1 LASRRCVCCF
11 LKFLREVELTLNIK
25 MSSGV
30 TVNPDC
36 RTTFQLMAEGR
47 KDLRY
52 IIFSIVNDK
61 EVVVEKAICEDDLHS
76 RPDDDYADNS
86 KTAYLEFVD
95 DLKQLTDNFNDC
107 RYAVFDFKFTGSRE
121 GAGVSKMSKIVFLQ
135 VCPDGASVKRKMV
148 YASSASAIKA
158 ALGTS
163 KLISLQI
170 SDESELCHSDI
181 LRKLHLSFP
190 YLLFYFH
197 YSLIN
202 YHIPYSHKYL
212 CYDHRNNGF
221 VLNISN
227 ISCLFFC
234 IGKKCAQASGVKIDP
249 QCKKDYDDMHSRKM
263 YSYLIFR
270 ISDDDTTIIVEKK
283 GLKGASYKE
292 FQDELAKAVATGK
305 ECRYGCVDVEFAVQ
319 RQGTESVS
327 SIRKVVFVQL
337 CPDDAPVRKRMLYAS
352 SVRGLKSCLGLES
365 LMQIQASDISD
376 LDEKA
381 IKHELMTHQRI
392 HFITYLFFSFFLP
405 LNAGYLLNIWR
416 IESTVLVLSS

>member
-121 GAGVSKMSKIVFLQ
+121 GAGVIAQMEQVLSAKWFMPALLQRSKQL
-135 VCPDGASVKRKMV
+135 
-148 YASSASAIKA
+148 
-158 ALGTS
+158 
-163 KLISLQI
+163 
-170 SDESELCHSDI
+170 
-181 LRKLHLSFP
+181 LSFP

-212 CYDHRNNGF
+212 CYDHHNNGF

-227 ISCLFFC
+227 ISCLFFVL
-234 IGKKCAQASGVKIDP
+234 ASGVKIDP

-392 HFITYLFFSFFLP
+392 FFLP
-405 LNAGYLLNIWR
+405 LNAGYHLNIWR
-416 IESTVLVLSS
+416 IESTVLVLFFEVNIFFIFSVANMLLQTKEAHHLKRETEYAFRN

>member
-1 LASRRCVCCF
+1 LTIIS
-11 LKFLREVELTLNIK
+11 LTSEL
-25 MSSGV
+25 SSGV

-61 EVVVEKAICEDDLHS
+61 EVVVEKAVCEDDLHS

-135 VCPDGASVKRKMV
+135 MEQVLSEKWFMP
-148 YASSASAIKA
+148 
-158 ALGTS
+158 ALLQRS
-163 KLISLQI
+163 KQL
-170 SDESELCHSDI
+170 
-181 LRKLHLSFP
+181 LSFP

-202 YHIPYSHKYL
+202 YYIPYSHKCL

-227 ISCLFFC
+227 ICLF
-234 IGKKCAQASGVKIDP
+234 IVLASGVKIDP

-283 GLKGASYKE
+283 GLRGASYKE

-392 HFITYLFFSFFLP
+392 FFLP
-405 LNAGYLLNIWR
+405 FNAGYHLHIWR
-416 IESTVLVLSS
+416 IESTVLVFFFECCKHVASNKKSTLFKT

>member
-1 LASRRCVCCF
+1 LANRCCVCCF

-61 EVVVEKAICEDDLHS
+61 EVVVEKAVCEDDLHS

-135 VCPDGASVKRKMV
+135 VIVAFIIDAQMEQVLSEKWFMP
-148 YASSASAIKA
+148 
-158 ALGTS
+158 ALLQRS
-163 KLISLQI
+163 KQ
-170 SDESELCHSDI
+170 
-181 LRKLHLSFP
+181 
-190 YLLFYFH
+190 LL
-197 YSLIN
+197 
-202 YHIPYSHKYL
+202 
-212 CYDHRNNGF
+212 
-221 VLNISN
+221 
-227 ISCLFFC
+227 
-234 IGKKCAQASGVKIDP
+234 ASGVKIDP

-283 GLKGASYKE
+283 GLRGASYKE

-381 IKHELMTHQRI
+381 IKHELMTHQRM
-392 HFITYLFFSFFLP
+392 
-405 LNAGYLLNIWR
+405 
-416 IESTVLVLSS
+416 

>member
-1 LASRRCVCCF
+1 LANRCCVCCF

-61 EVVVEKAICEDDLHS
+61 EVVVEKAVCEDDLHS

-148 YASSASAIKA
+148 YASSASAIKS

-181 LRKLHLSFP
+181 LRKLCNKYCDRLISVFIILLPLLLDKLSHSLFP
-190 YLLFYFH
+190 QIFML
-197 YSLIN
+197 
-202 YHIPYSHKYL
+202 
-212 CYDHRNNGF
+212 YDHRNNGF
-221 VLNISN
+221 VLNISI
-227 ISCLFFC
+227 ISCLFFVL
-234 IGKKCAQASGVKIDP
+234 ASGVKIDP

-283 GLKGASYKE
+283 GLRGASYKE

-381 IKHELMTHQRI
+381 IKHELMTHQRM
-392 HFITYLFFSFFLP
+392 
-405 LNAGYLLNIWR
+405 
-416 IESTVLVLSS
+416 

>member
-1 LASRRCVCCF
+1 LANRCCVCCF

-61 EVVVEKAICEDDLHS
+61 EVVVEKAVCEDDLHS

-181 LRKLHLSFP
+181 LRKLC
-190 YLLFYFH
+190 
-197 YSLIN
+197 N
-202 YHIPYSHKYL
+202 KY
-212 CYDHRNNGF
+212 CDR
-221 VLNISN
+221 
-227 ISCLFFC
+227 
-234 IGKKCAQASGVKIDP
+234 
-249 QCKKDYDDMHSRKM
+249 R
-263 YSYLIFR
+263 
-270 ISDDDTTIIVEKK
+270 
-283 GLKGASYKE
+283 
-292 FQDELAKAVATGK
+292 
-305 ECRYGCVDVEFAVQ
+305 
-319 RQGTESVS
+319 
-327 SIRKVVFVQL
+327 
-337 CPDDAPVRKRMLYAS
+337 
-352 SVRGLKSCLGLES
+352 
-365 LMQIQASDISD
+365 
-376 LDEKA
+376 
-381 IKHELMTHQRI
+381 
-392 HFITYLFFSFFLP
+392 
-405 LNAGYLLNIWR
+405 
-416 IESTVLVLSS
+416 

>member
-11 LKFLREVELTLNIK
+11 LKFLRKVELTLNIK

-121 GAGVSKMSKIVFLQ
+121 GAGVIAQMEQVLSAKWFMPALLQRSKQL
-135 VCPDGASVKRKMV
+135 
-148 YASSASAIKA
+148 
-158 ALGTS
+158 
-163 KLISLQI
+163 
-170 SDESELCHSDI
+170 
-181 LRKLHLSFP
+181 LSFP

-212 CYDHRNNGF
+212 CYDHRNSGF

-227 ISCLFFC
+227 ISCLFFVL
-234 IGKKCAQASGVKIDP
+234 ASGVKIDP

-381 IKHELMTHQRI
+381 IKHELMTHQRM
-392 HFITYLFFSFFLP
+392 
-405 LNAGYLLNIWR
+405 
-416 IESTVLVLSS
+416 